1 MTARLRDDSNMKACW
16 EEERWV
22 KVEKGKFKSRQGVC
36 STTNR
41 ICIHGPVLPGSVF
54 SLTNSGKNVIQIWQC
69 NAGISPVSGVTL
81 DSLHAQESQVVP
93 KALVKGLLMIVIRF

>member
-41 ICIHGPVLPGSVF
+41 ICIRGPVLPDSVF
-54 SLTNSGKNVIQIWQC
+54 SLTNSGRMLFRSG
-69 NAGISPVSGVTL
+69 NAMLVLVPS
-81 DSLHAQESQVVP
+81 QE
-93 KALVKGLLMIVIRF
+93 

>member
-54 SLTNSGKNVIQIWQC
+54 SLTNSGRMLFRSGNVMLVLVP
-69 NAGISPVSGVTL
+69 S
-81 DSLHAQESQVVP
+81 QE
-93 KALVKGLLMIVIRF
+93 